1 MLALMNDWLLNV
13 ALLLQAGGSGAAGG
27 GTNAGGG
34 AKPPASGPGLLD
46 PGLLLPMV
54 VIGVLFYFMLIRPER
69 RKRAELQKVL
79 DELKENTRVVTIG
92 GIIGTIVGF
101 GKTKEEVILRVDE
114 KTNTRIRVLRSAI
127 SRPLKT
133 DEELAGEGKELGKD
147 T

>member
-13 ALLLQAGGSGAAGG
+13 ALLLQAGGGGTAGG
-27 GTNAGGG
+27 GTNTGAG
-34 AKPPASGPGLLD
+34 AKPAAPGPGLLD

-79 DELKENTRVVTIG
+79 EELKENTRVVTIG

-133 DEELAGEGKELGKD
+133 DEELAAEGKELGKEI
-147 T
+147 